1 MIAIFGFTLNSLN
14 MTVIGVWAGGHSP
27 PPKFLRSGRNP
38 CVIRAKHKKF

>member
-27 PPKFLRSGRNP
+27 PPQIFTVGQKSMCHSG
-38 CVIRAKHKKF
+38 KT